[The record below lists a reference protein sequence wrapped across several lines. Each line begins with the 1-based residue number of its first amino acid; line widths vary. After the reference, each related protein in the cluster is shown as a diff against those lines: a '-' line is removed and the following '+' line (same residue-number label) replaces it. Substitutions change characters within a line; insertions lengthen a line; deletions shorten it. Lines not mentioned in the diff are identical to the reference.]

1 MEDNISFIYM
11 DNCDTTHNVSI
22 QYDIKLLNRGKK
34 IIVNILSSKNGF
46 TDNKLEKILFDDKIE
61 LIETQ
66 IDLLKI
72 FYKSFPKIS
81 LCCYNYC
88 NNITDPI
95 DNFCKIVKKL
105 KHDKNTIFTIDELN
119 SIDDVYTQ
127 NKYEK
132 EIKLLKEDIN
142 KYQEIINDESE
153 KKTRLLQD
161 KIDRINNSILEKTI
175 ENNKLKIQLEDITDL
190 YELLLIKIDELT
202 N

>member
-1 MEDNISFIYM
+1 
-11 DNCDTTHNVSI
+11 
-22 QYDIKLLNRGKK
+22 
-34 IIVNILSSKNGF
+34 
-46 TDNKLEKILFDDKIE
+46 
-61 LIETQ
+61 
-66 IDLLKI
+66 
-72 FYKSFPKIS
+72 
-81 LCCYNYC
+81 
-88 NNITDPI
+88 
-95 DNFCKIVKKL
+95 
-105 KHDKNTIFTIDELN
+105 
-119 SIDDVYTQ
+119 VYTQ